1 MLYIMLCIA
10 LAFAL
15 EWKFNE
21 INSTDVCV
29 RRNARNDIVV
39 IFVFSQWIVF
49 ARFSDGA
56 FENISSDVVS

>member
-21 INSTDVCV
+21 INLTDVCV

-39 IFVFSQWIVF
+39 IFVFSQ
-49 ARFSDGA
+49 
-56 FENISSDVVS
+56 